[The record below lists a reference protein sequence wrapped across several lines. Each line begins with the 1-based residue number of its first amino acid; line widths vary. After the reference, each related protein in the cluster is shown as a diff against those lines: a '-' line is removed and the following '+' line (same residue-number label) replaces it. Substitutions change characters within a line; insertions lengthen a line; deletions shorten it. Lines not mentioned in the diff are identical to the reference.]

1 MPNQRWFRLRRSGG
15 SRTAAHGGRGARGLA
30 FEHLE
35 SRRLFALLQVGAGAA
50 FASIQSAVDAA
61 RPGDIIQVGD
71 GQYAESVDLSRMGIV
86 RGGPVGNLTIRSSS
100 PGAIVRPPTG
110 QAAFFNSAAF
120 AGDLDFSGLTLSG
133 SGAGVG
139 TRGMDLSQVNGDL
152 TAAEIVFEGLTDA
165 AIGLAEVTGDLWL
178 QSNLFE
184 GVGDSSSD
192 ATIRVA
198 QFRGAAVITGNDF
211 EGVHGAV
218 LDLANGGD
226 TESTWLVD
234 DNLIVGDRV
243 LFATTVTGVRA
254 HLSGH
259 SRTDLTLV
267 DTSFDGLAGSAIDCA
282 VQDQAELQ
290 TRWSTN
296 TISSLQGPAG
306 AQVALTGSAVGAL
319 LSDTNSWDQL
329 FGSGLSLRV
338 AEAARLQAT
347 VQYDAFTSIGDGQG
361 AEADDAVRVT
371 TATDAT
377 GRLDL
382 FLFNNTVS
390 TVAGSG
396 LRISADGSASLRAVI
411 AENVLDE
418 TNSATSGSAV
428 LVEHASAASQAN
440 VELRVEGNSVYRNEG
455 DAYRLR
461 QQGSGAMRLERPVG
475 VTAAAHVAAQ
485 NAGAPVAVIG
495 AVGAVVP
502 GYLDPTLPLS
512 LGDMAWWDN
521 GDSLQNPGEQGVG
534 GVVLRLTGTET
545 VGGAAV
551 NRLTQTDAS
560 GRYLFPGL
568 AAGQYTLTL
577 EVPFA
582 VRLATANQGTDDA
595 ADSDFDA
602 NTHRASV
609 VLVGPNDLTTVD
621 AGLWRTWQ
629 NPASPLDVNGDGTVF
644 PLDVLVLI
652 NDLNARGS
660 RALPVPPAPSATPP
674 YLDVSGDGAVGP
686 QDALIVINYLNKSS
700 AAGGEGEADVT
711 WFAAPSDVAGRVS
724 GSVCKPD
731 REAPGQLALP
741 VLRRSIR
748 ASAREPSFP
757 SPRLAADDRDP
768 WLVDLAWATELADS
782 IAAWL

>member
-1 MPNQRWFRLRRSGG
+1 MPNQRRIRLRQSGG
-15 SRTAAHGGRGARGLA
+15 SRKAAPGGRDVRGLA
-30 FEHLE
+30 FEPLE
-35 SRRLFALLQVGAGAA
+35 PRRLLALLDVGAGAA
-50 FASIQSAVDAA
+50 FANIQSAVDAA

-71 GQYAESVDLSRMGIV
+71 GQYAESVDLSRMGMT
-86 RGGPVGNLTIRSSS
+86 RGGSVGNLTIRSDS

-110 QAAFFNSAAF
+110 RAAFYNSAAF
-120 AGDLDFSGLTLSG
+120 AGDLDFFGLTLSG
-133 SGAGVG
+133 GGAGVG
-139 TRGMDLSQVNGDL
+139 TRGIDLSQVSGDL

-165 AIGLAEVTGDLWL
+165 AVGLAGVTGDMWL
-178 QSNLFE
+178 QSNLFD
-184 GVGDSSSD
+184 GVGDSGSD

-211 EGVHGAV
+211 EDVRGAV
-218 LDLANGGD
+218 LDLANGAD
-226 TESTWLVD
+226 AESTWLVD

-254 HLSGH
+254 NLSGH
-259 SRTDLTLV
+259 SRTDLILV
-267 DTSFDGLAGSAIDCA
+267 DNSFDGLAGSAIDCA
-282 VQDQAELQ
+282 VQDQAEVQ
-290 TRWSTN
+290 SRWSTN
-296 TISSLQGPAG
+296 TISSLQGAAA
-306 AQVALTGSAVGAL
+306 AQVVLTGTAVGVL

-338 AEAARLQAT
+338 ADAARLQAT

-371 TATDAT
+371 TST
-377 GRLDL
+377 GTTGQLDL

-396 LRISADGSASLRAVI
+396 LRISADGNPSLRAVI

-418 TNSATSGSAV
+418 TNSATGGSAV
-428 LVEHASAASQAN
+428 LVEHASASSQAN

-461 QQGSGAMRLERPVG
+461 QQGSGVMRLERPVG

-485 NAGAPVAVIG
+485 NAGAPVAIIG
-495 AVGAVVP
+495 TVGAVAP
-502 GYLDPTLPLS
+502 GYLDPNLPLT

-545 VGGAAV
+545 IGGAAV

-582 VRLATANQGTDDA
+582 VRLATANQGMDDA

-602 NTHRASV
+602 STHRASV

-629 NPASPLDVNGDGTVF
+629 NPRNPLDINGDGKVF
-644 PLDVLVLI
+644 PLDVLLLI

-660 RALPVPPAPSATPP
+660 RALPIPPSPSAMPP
-674 YLDVSGDGAVGP
+674 YLDASGDGVVGP

-700 AAGGEGEADVT
+700 AAGGEGEAAGT
-711 WFAAPSDVAGRVS
+711 WFAAPAVVTGPVS
-724 GSVCKPD
+724 GDVRKSD
-731 REAPGQLALP
+731 RESLGGHALP
-741 VLRRSIR
+741 VLQPRVRVPL
-748 ASAREPSFP
+748 REPS
-757 SPRLAADDRDP
+757 SSAPRLAPTERDQ
-768 WLVDLAWATELADS
+768 WFASLAWAEETADP
-782 IAAWL
+782 IAVWQ